1 MTDERSPESHRIM
14 ELHREMDALRE
25 QMGADMAR
33 AEESAVF
40 DFLNWL
46 APQGI
51 EFHKLIPGGC
61 SEAYEGEL
69 WERWKTERRE

>member
-1 MTDERSPESHRIM
+1 M
-14 ELHREMDALRE
+14 ELRREMDALRE

-46 APQGI
+46 APRNIDLVTVDARTSEVLELHQ
-51 EFHKLIPGGC
+51 PGV
-61 SEAYEGEL
+61 L
-69 WERWKTERRE
+69 LERWKTERRE